1 MDGGAFEVSMAMDG
15 WRQLHVTDATHPC
28 NDWLLLL
35 DHECVSRRQVVCTLH
50 LSYLKNLGKNW
61 QLLGGPRRCDLVNVF
76 TILGSLEELTVL
88 SRDPSWIWGRR
99 GG

>member
-1 MDGGAFEVSMAMDG
+1 MDSGAFEVSMAMDG
-15 WRQLHVTDATHPC
+15 WRQLR

-61 QLLGGPRRCDLVNVF
+61 QLLGGPRWRDLVNVF
-76 TILGSLEELTVL
+76 TILGSLGELTVL
-88 SRDPSWIWGRR
+88 SRDPSWI
-99 GG
+99 